1 MNLDALWRD
10 LRHAVRVLLKSPLFT
25 LSAVLTL
32 ALCIGAN
39 TAIYTIVD
47 RVLLRPLPYPEPDRL
62 AEAMTHFD
70 KTGEDDDGQTGSAWR
85 ALRDGVPGVDFAV
98 MSGGSMGVNFV
109 SHQQAEYVK
118 QQRVSAGFFRVLGVA
133 PMTGREFTTDEDQVN
148 GPAVAVLS
156 YSLWTRAL
164 GGDPTVIGRSVTL
177 RGEPYTVV
185 GVMPASFKSN
195 VPADVWTPLRP
206 SPRGEGAGQNYDIIA
221 RLRPGVSWAEAD
233 GRVASAGAA
242 VMRDLYKDRA
252 REHLVPL
259 QSGLAGDARQPLL
272 ILWGAVAAVLLI
284 GCVNIAGLLVARST
298 ARAPEIATRMALG
311 GGRAAIVRQLLCES
325 VLLAACG
332 GLAGI
337 ALGSLG
343 VHLFASLLEDAFGV
357 TGEAALDGRVFAAT
371 AAASLLTSLVFG
383 LLPAVQASRVNLR
396 AAMLE
401 GGDRAIAGT
410 ASRWPRRLMVGAEVA
425 LGVVLLVGAG
435 LLLRTFDGLMRKPAG
450 FDGTHVITA
459 TLSLQDARYTT
470 AERVNQLFDQ
480 SLDRM
485 RAVPGVQNAAV
496 ALTLPY
502 ERALNLG
509 GRFVGG
515 RDIQIINMTYV
526 TSGYFD
532 TLRIPVERGRV
543 FTDADTATAAPSLV
557 VNQAFVRRY
566 SPDQDPIGR
575 QVAFGGTP
583 RTIVGI
589 CGDIQQKAGWGN
601 FGPVAAMP
609 AAYMPASQE
618 SAGAFQMIHTWFSPS
633 WIVRTAGPQAGIAA
647 DMQRAVQA
655 VDPQLPF
662 AKFRTLD
669 EVRGEAVAKQRA
681 QAALLGSLAALAFI
695 LAAVGI
701 YGLVANSVAERTR
714 ELGIRMALG
723 ATPMQTLRVA
733 AAPGL
738 VLGVV
743 GVLIGLAVARAGAR
757 VMQSLVWNVSVGD
770 PMTFALAAGAILL
783 MAIVATLTPA
793 LRILRLNPVSA
804 LRQG

>member
-1 MNLDALWRD
+1 MMNLDALWRD

-62 AEAMTHFD
+62 AEVMTHFD
-70 KTGEDDDGQTGSAWR
+70 KTGEDDDSQTGSAWL
-85 ALRDGVPGVDFAV
+85 ALRGVPAIDLAV

-118 QQRVSAGFFRVLGVA
+118 QQRVSAGFFRVLGVPPA
-133 PMTGREFTTDEDQVN
+133 IGREFTDDEDRVN
-148 GPAVAVLS
+148 GPSVAVLS
-156 YSLWTRAL
+156 HSLWTRAL
-164 GGDPTVIGRSVTL
+164 GGDPAVIGRSVTL

-185 GVMPASFKSN
+185 GVMPAAFRSDA
-195 VPADVWTPLRP
+195 PADVWTPLRP
-206 SPRGEGAGQNYDIIA
+206 SPRGEGAGQNYEIIA

-284 GCVNIAGLLVARST
+284 GCVNIAGLLVARSA

-332 GLAGI
+332 GIAGI

-357 TGEAALDGRVFAAT
+357 TGDAALDGPVFAAT

-435 LLLRTFDGLMRKPAG
+435 LLLRTFDGLMRQRAG
-450 FDGTHVITA
+450 FDGTHVMTA

-470 AERVNQLFDQ
+470 TERVNQLFDQ

-485 RAVPGVQNAAV
+485 RTVPGVQNAAV
-496 ALTLPY
+496 CLTLPY

-515 RDIQIINMTYV
+515 REIQIINMTYV

-543 FTDADTATAAPSLV
+543 FTDADHASGAGAIV
-557 VNQAFVRRY
+557 VNHAFVKRY

-575 QVAFGGTP
+575 QVVLSGT

-589 CGDIQQKAGWGN
+589 VGDIQQKAGWGN
-601 FGPVAAMP
+601 FGPVGAMP
-609 AAYMPASQE
+609 AAYVPAGQMS
-618 SAGAFQMIHTWFSPS
+618 GGFFQMVHTWFSPS
-633 WIVRTAGPQAGIAA
+633 WIVRTSGAQAGVAA

-655 VDPQLPF
+655 VDPLLPF

-681 QAALLGSLAALAFI
+681 QATLLGSLAALAFI

-783 MAIVATLTPA
+783 MASVATLTPA

>member
-1 MNLDALWRD
+1 MLPFDALWRD
-10 LRHAVRVLLKSPLFT
+10 LRHAARVLLKSPLFT

-39 TAIYTIVD
+39 TAIYTVVD

-62 AEAMTHFD
+62 AEVMTHFERSGSD
-70 KTGEDDDGQTGSAWR
+70 ADSQTGGAWL
-85 ALRDGVPGVDFAV
+85 ALRAAPAIDLAMLF
-98 MSGGSMGVNFV
+98 GGSTGVNFV

-118 QQRVSAGFFRVLGVA
+118 QQRVSAGFFRVLGVPPA
-133 PMTGREFTTDEDQVN
+133 IGREFTEDEDRVN

-156 YSLWTRAL
+156 HSLWTQAL
-164 GGDPTVIGRSVTL
+164 GADPGVVGRSVTL

-185 GVMPASFKSN
+185 GVMPAGFRSN

-206 SPRGEGAGQNYDIIA
+206 STRGEGAGQNYAIIG
-221 RLRPGVSWAEAD
+221 RLRPGVTWAEAD
-233 GRVASAGAA
+233 GRIAAAGAA
-242 VMRDLYKDRA
+242 VIRDLYREPA

-259 QSGLAGDARQPLL
+259 QRGLTEDARQPLL

-284 GCVNIAGLLVARST
+284 GCVNIAGLLVARSAT
-298 ARAPEIATRMALG
+298 RAPEIAIRMALG
-311 GGRAAIVRQLLCES
+311 GGRGAIVRQLLCES

-332 GLAGI
+332 GVTGI
-337 ALGSLG
+337 ALGYLG

-357 TGEAALDGRVFAAT
+357 TGDIALDGRVFAAT

-383 LLPAVQASRVNLR
+383 LLPAFQASRVNLR
-396 AAMLE
+396 AAILE
-401 GGDRAIAGT
+401 GGDRTVAGT

-435 LLLRTFDGLMRKPAG
+435 LLLRTFDGLMRQRAG

-470 AERVNQLFDQ
+470 TERVNQLFDQ

-485 RAVPGVQNAAV
+485 RAVPGIQNAAV
-496 ALTLPY
+496 CLTLPY

-515 RDIQIINMTYV
+515 REIQIINMTYV

-543 FTDADTATAAPSLV
+543 FSDADNASAAGAIV
-557 VNQAFVRRY
+557 VNHAFVKRY

-575 QVAFGGTP
+575 QVVLSGT

-589 CGDIQQKAGWGN
+589 VGDIQQKAGWGD
-601 FGPVAAMP
+601 FGPVGAMP
-609 AAYMPASQE
+609 AAYVPAAQMS
-618 SAGAFQMIHTWFSPS
+618 GGFFQMVHTWFSPS
-633 WIVRTAGPQAGIAA
+633 WIARTAGGQAGVAA
-647 DMQRAVQA
+647 DMQRAVQR

-681 QAALLGSLAALAFI
+681 QATLLGSLAALALL

-738 VLGVV
+738 VLGAA
-743 GVLIGLAVARAGAR
+743 GVLIGLAVARAGSG
-757 VMQSLVWNVSVGD
+757 VLQSLVWNVSVGD
-770 PMTFALAAGAILL
+770 PMTFALAAGAVLL

-793 LRILRLNPVSA
+793 LRILRLNPVRA